1 MLLAEGIILTRR
13 EEREQ
18 VFIMLFEKSF
28 NSETDM
34 EQLYDFA
41 IENEVITGSDFVKT
55 LLNKTWENI
64 VEIDGN
70 IEKFSVGW
78 KINRISKVALAV
90 LRLAVCEILYFD
102 DIPVGVSINEAVEL
116 CKKYAAKEDS
126 SFVNGILGSLSKE
139 AK

>member
-1 MLLAEGIILTRR
+1 MHLAEGIILTRR

-18 VFIMLFEKSF
+18 VFILLFEKSF
-28 NSETDM
+28 NSDTDM

-64 VEIDGN
+64 EEIDGN

>member
-1 MLLAEGIILTRR
+1 
-13 EEREQ
+13 
-18 VFIMLFEKSF
+18 
-28 NSETDM
+28 M

-55 LLNKTWENI
+55 LLTKTWENI
-64 VEIDGN
+64 EEIDGN

>member
-1 MLLAEGIILTRR
+1 MTRR

-28 NSETDM
+28 NSDTDM

-126 SFVNGILGSLSKE
+126 SFVNGILGSLSKD

>member
-1 MLLAEGIILTRR
+1 MHLAEGIILTRR

-18 VFIMLFEKSF
+18 VFILLFEKSF
-28 NSETDM
+28 NSDTDM